1 MLPPSLGVLVTPVN
15 PSRFPAARRHLGHGD
30 VVRAREEA
38 GNVTTR
44 HPAWGSPCRSRMGRV
59 AAGSQPEVLL
69 CLDRG
74 SMSAEKLK
82 HHKIIF
88 VVGGPGSG
96 KGTQCEKIVQK
107 YGYTHL
113 STGDLLRAE
122 VSSGS
127 ERGKKLQAIMEKG
140 ELVPLD
146 TVLDMLRDA
155 MVAKAD
161 VSKGFLIDGY
171 PREVKQGEE
180 FEKKI
185 APPTLL
191 LYVDAGKE
199 TMVKRLL
206 KRGETSGRVD
216 DNEETIKKRLE
227 TYYKATEPVIAFY
240 KSRGI
245 VRQLNAEGSV
255 EEVFQQVCSHL
266 DSL

>member
-1 MLPPSLGVLVTPVN
+1 MGMDVAVPAGSHLSVGLGTMTV
-15 PSRFPAARRHLGHGD
+15 
-30 VVRAREEA
+30 
-38 GNVTTR
+38 
-44 HPAWGSPCRSRMGRV
+44 SRMQWNSEPTAQPHSCQGTV
-59 AAGSQPEVLL
+59 GSQ
-69 CLDRG
+69 CL
-74 SMSAEKLK
+74 SMSSFNVLDCPEKLK

-96 KGTQCEKIVQK
+96 KGTQCEKIVHK

-155 MVAKAD
+155 MLAKAD
-161 VSKGFLIDGY
+161 TSKGFLIDGY

-185 APPTLL
+185 GPPTLL

-227 TYYKATEPVIAFY
+227 TYYKATEPVITFY
-240 KSRGI
+240 KGRGI
-245 VRQLNAEGSV
+245 VRQLNAEGTV
-255 EEVFQQVCSHL
+255 DEVFQQVCSYL
-266 DSL
+266 DKL